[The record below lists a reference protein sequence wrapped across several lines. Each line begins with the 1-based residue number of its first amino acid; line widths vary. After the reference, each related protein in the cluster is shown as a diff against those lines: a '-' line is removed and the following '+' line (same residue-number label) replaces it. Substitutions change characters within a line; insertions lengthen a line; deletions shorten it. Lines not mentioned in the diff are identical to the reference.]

1 MPTISRSMVAE
12 WVGLRGRNLVHAGI
26 FKLHLL
32 IDPDFYSRAL
42 GKRPALQYHYAFTH
56 NPIHFAADG

>member
-1 MPTISRSMVAE
+1 MVAE

-56 NPIHFAADG
+56 NPIHFPADG